1 MQHGAESYYVVG
13 EGLLGES
20 GEGRDSARVVANA
33 AAAPPFRFSRMGPKG
48 TGRQPG
54 ETNRRKLGVLM
65 AAGGGGT
72 SQIPSGF
79 TYLGQFLDHD
89 LTFDKTTVMLGTTI
103 SPTALL
109 QARSPSLDLD
119 SLYGAGPQDPESA
132 KFYESDGMHLKVGK
146 TDAADGIPAK
156 VGFDLP
162 RGAGSS
168 AAAKRKAIIPD
179 PRNDENLAV
188 AQTHAAMIRFHNRV
202 LDSLPAA
209 LPAPQRFAQARE
221 LVTKHYQ
228 WMVRTDY
235 LPRIC
240 RPNAVDNV
248 FNQGRKVFEVGAT
261 PTDVPTMPIE
271 FSVAGFRLGHSM
283 IRAAYNWNKIF
294 DNGSGTLDFL
304 FTFSALGGNLG
315 GGPRL
320 PSNWIADWRRLYDFG
335 EAGRANLTVPAA
347 KFNRAKAIDTHLV
360 DPLANLPAKTFGGS
374 GIPFD
379 DPRRNLAFRNLTRA
393 QMVRL
398 ATGQQM
404 ATFMKSKG
412 VNFPKL
418 TKAQIRDGKNGVALV
433 GLSAKQSA
441 ALLKD
446 TPLWFYILRESELNN
461 GKLRGVG
468 ARIVAETFHR
478 AIEGSQF
485 SIVRDPAWR
494 PTLGPNSTTFR
505 MVDLLLFAFEGKK
518 TLLAPGRLGR
528 GLRAARER
536 AQHVAPDQARAGAHE
551 QPVEAEAGAGARVGR
566 GDAGLGRHARPGAG
580 GLDHEVEADL
590 HPARLGERLE
600 RGGVE
605 LRRVLAAGQPPRLHD
620 AAAEH
625 RRARGRRRAASPA
638 RRRAGRLSTMLVACW
653 RPASRAGSRR
663 MPISTR
669 DSARSRSRRSCI
681 ASHTAAGGAAI
692 RRSWCSRKCGA
703 GSSSSMVSTVVSI
716 LWGTV

>member
-1 MQHGAESYYVVG
+1 MEHGSESYFVIG

-20 GEGRDSARVVANA
+20 GEGRDAARAVASA

-48 TGRQPG
+48 TGRQLG
-54 ETNRRKLGVLM
+54 EINRRKLGVLM

-72 SQIPSGF
+72 SQVPSGF

-103 SPTALL
+103 SPTVLL

-132 KFYESDGMHLKVGK
+132 RFYEADGMHLKVGK
-146 TDAADGIPAK
+146 TIAADGIPAK
-156 VGFDLP
+156 TGFDLP

-168 AAAKRKAIIPD
+168 AKAKRKAIIPD

-188 AQTHAAMIRFHNRV
+188 AQTHAAMIRFHNRA
-202 LDSLPAA
+202 LDSLPASV
-209 LPAPQRFAQARE
+209 PAPQRFAQARE

-248 FNQGRKVFEVGAT
+248 FNSGRKVFEVGAT
-261 PTDVPTMPIE
+261 PTSVPTMPIE

-294 DNGSGTLDFL
+294 DDGAGTLDFL
-304 FTFSALGGNLG
+304 FTFSATSGDLGGNE
-315 GGPRL
+315 RL
-320 PSNWIADWRRLYDFG
+320 PSNWIADFRRLYDFG
-335 EAGRANLTVPAA
+335 EAGRANLKVPAA
-347 KFNRAKAIDTHLV
+347 RFNHAKAIDTHLV
-360 DPLANLPAKTFGGS
+360 DPLANLPAQSFGGS

-393 QMVRL
+393 RMVRL

-412 VNFPKL
+412 VNFPRL
-418 TKAQIRDGKNGVALV
+418 SKAQIRDGKNGVVLV

-446 TPLWFYILRESELNN
+446 TPLWFYILRESELNG

-468 ARIVAETFHR
+468 ARVVAETFHR
-478 AIEGSQF
+478 AMEGSQF

-518 TLLAPGRLGR
+518 TLLAP
-528 GLRAARER
+528 
-536 AQHVAPDQARAGAHE
+536 
-551 QPVEAEAGAGARVGR
+551 VG
-566 GDAGLGRHARPGAG
+566 
-580 GLDHEVEADL
+580 
-590 HPARLGERLE
+590 
-600 RGGVE
+600 
-605 LRRVLAAGQPPRLHD
+605 
-620 AAAEH
+620 
-625 RRARGRRRAASPA
+625 
-638 RRRAGRLSTMLVACW
+638 
-653 RPASRAGSRR
+653 
-663 MPISTR
+663 
-669 DSARSRSRRSCI
+669 
-681 ASHTAAGGAAI
+681 
-692 RRSWCSRKCGA
+692 
-703 GSSSSMVSTVVSI
+703 
-716 LWGTV
+716 

>member
-48 TGRQPG
+48 TGSQLG
-54 ETNRRKLGVLM
+54 EPNRRKLGVLM

-209 LPAPQRFAQARE
+209 LPPAQRFAQARE

-294 DNGSGTLDFL
+294 DDGSGTLDFL
-304 FTFSALGGNLG
+304 FTFSALGGE
-315 GGPRL
+315 PRRRPAAPEQL
-320 PSNWIADWRRLYDFG
+320 DRRL
-335 EAGRANLTVPAA
+335 AA
-347 KFNRAKAIDTHLV
+347 R
-360 DPLANLPAKTFGGS
+360 
-374 GIPFD
+374 
-379 DPRRNLAFRNLTRA
+379 
-393 QMVRL
+393 
-398 ATGQQM
+398 
-404 ATFMKSKG
+404 
-412 VNFPKL
+412 
-418 TKAQIRDGKNGVALV
+418 
-433 GLSAKQSA
+433 
-441 ALLKD
+441 
-446 TPLWFYILRESELNN
+446 
-461 GKLRGVG
+461 
-468 ARIVAETFHR
+468 
-478 AIEGSQF
+478 
-485 SIVRDPAWR
+485 
-494 PTLGPNSTTFR
+494 STTS
-505 MVDLLLFAFEGKK
+505 
-518 TLLAPGRLGR
+518 
-528 GLRAARER
+528 
-536 AQHVAPDQARAGAHE
+536 
-551 QPVEAEAGAGARVGR
+551 
-566 GDAGLGRHARPGAG
+566 ARPGA
-580 GLDHEVEADL
+580 
-590 HPARLGERLE
+590 R
-600 RGGVE
+600 
-605 LRRVLAAGQPPRLHD
+605 
-620 AAAEH
+620 
-625 RRARGRRRAASPA
+625 
-638 RRRAGRLSTMLVACW
+638 T
-653 RPASRAGSRR
+653 
-663 MPISTR
+663 
-669 DSARSRSRRSCI
+669 
-681 ASHTAAGGAAI
+681 
-692 RRSWCSRKCGA
+692 
-703 GSSSSMVSTVVSI
+703 
-716 LWGTV
+716 